1 MQRGVRIGLDIGSV
15 RIGVA
20 YSDPDGIMAM
30 PVATVEAGSNALPD
44 IENLIREYSA
54 AVVYVGN
61 PVNLAG
67 QSTMSTAAAHKFAG
81 QLASNL
87 SSAIEVRLVDE
98 RLSTVSAQRGM
109 QAAGKSVK
117 ASRSVI
123 DQAAAV
129 IILEQALE
137 IEKKSEGR
145 AGQLVGVD
153 HG

>member
-30 PVATVEAGSNALPD
+30 PVATVDAGSNALLE
-44 IENLIREYSA
+44 IEKLIEEYSA
-54 AVVYVGN
+54 VVVYVGN

-67 QSTMSTAAAHKFAG
+67 QSTISTAAAHKLAG
-81 QLASNL
+81 ELASNL
-87 SSAIEVRLVDE
+87 GSTVEVRLVDE

-145 AGQLVGVD
+145 AGKLVGVK
-153 HG
+153 HW